1 MFSFFGGI
9 FLIPEIVQQNH
20 ATPGAKLHVCQNRS
34 EWMTYAIGH
43 VIVHFFFLSSTFI
56 SNVLFSKK
64 KTVKAFND
72 VMISLGC

>member
-20 ATPGAKLHVCQNRS
+20 VTPGAKLHVCQNRS

-56 SNVLFSKK
+56 CMGFRCQMSFFQRKK
-64 KTVKAFND
+64 Q
-72 VMISLGC
+72 